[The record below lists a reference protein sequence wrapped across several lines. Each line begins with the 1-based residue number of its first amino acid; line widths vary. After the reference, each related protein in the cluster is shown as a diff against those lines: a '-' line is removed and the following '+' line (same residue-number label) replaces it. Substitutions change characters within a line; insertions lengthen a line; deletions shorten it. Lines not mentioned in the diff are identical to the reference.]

1 MFHSCIEAC
10 LFFCKNSDYH
20 CFVNK
25 DARESGADHCTCGVS
40 LMEMMKH
47 QILGMSNPFLRAK
60 QQSGA
65 SNQQASALNPN
76 GVRGPPGSA
85 FPAPA
90 AGFSQPNTAF
100 YSNPPA
106 GRAIPP
112 PPTVSSMTQ
121 QMANMSLNSQAP
133 PTSAMPP
140 PPSGS
145 VQGSYLPTKG
155 RYQVPSNA
163 YQYASASQTDSMSS
177 PYYSAESGTSGPST
191 TPTYIGAGTTYDSTA
206 PAPSATDPAAL
217 PDEEYAKLSYEIA
230 PNSTS
235 LQGLSGMPFGGIFRP
250 MASDGVVLVVCSHF

>member
-1 MFHSCIEAC
+1 
-10 LFFCKNSDYH
+10 
-20 CFVNK
+20 
-25 DARESGADHCTCGVS
+25 
-40 LMEMMKH
+40 MKH

-60 QQSGA
+60 QQSGT
-65 SNQQASALNPN
+65 SNKQASALNPN
-76 GVRGPPGSA
+76 GVRGPPGNA

-100 YSNPPA
+100 YSNPSA
-106 GRAIPP
+106 GRGIPP

-140 PPSGS
+140 PPTGS

-163 YQYASASQTDSMSS
+163 YQYASASQTDSMNS

-217 PDEEYAKLSYEIA
+217 PDEEYAKLS
-230 PNSTS
+230 
-235 LQGLSGMPFGGIFRP
+235 
-250 MASDGVVLVVCSHF
+250 